1 MGVQGSDRLADV
13 IAAVGEFSGRL
24 GLEETQQAALQSEV
38 DALRAHMLWRAD
50 PEGME
55 AALRRVRDL
64 VSSAAESRL
73 ARGLL
78 EEIDSILEGA

>member
-24 GLEETQQAALQSEV
+24 GLE
-38 DALRAHMLWRAD
+38 
-50 PEGME
+50 

-73 ARGLL
+73 VRGLL
-78 EEIDSILEGA
+78 QEIDSILEGA